1 MNIIAETNTIASISL
16 FFVARRDAKALA
28 FRPLFYYLTYSLD
41 RVKTS
46 RHFLSNSASEIIG
59 LSKTLRAF
67 I

>member
-1 MNIIAETNTIASISL
+1 MNIIAEINTIASI
-16 FFVARRDAKALA
+16 FYVFVARRDAKASALRA
-28 FRPLFYYLTYSLD
+28 LFYYLTYSLD